1 MQARLLH
8 IEGRVQGVGYRA
20 WMAREAA
27 RLGLDGWVR
36 NLADGRVQALVA
48 GDEAAVQ
55 AMLTLCRRGPFL
67 ARVSEI
73 TEEFAEAPE
82 EPGFRQLP

>member
-20 WMAREAA
+20 WMRREAL

-36 NLADGRVQALVA
+36 NLTDGRVQALIA
-48 GDEAAVQ
+48 GEEAAVQ
-55 AMLTLCRRGPFL
+55 AMLTLCRRGPL
-67 ARVSEI
+67 MARVTEI
-73 TEEFAEAPE
+73 TEEFAEPPD
-82 EPGFRQLP
+82 EPGFHQL

>member
-20 WMAREAA
+20 WMRREAL

-36 NLADGRVQALVA
+36 NLMDGRVQALIA
-48 GDEAAVQ
+48 GEEAAVQ
-55 AMLTLCRRGPFL
+55 AMLTLCRRGPL
-67 ARVSEI
+67 MARVTEI
-73 TEEFAEAPE
+73 TEEFAEPPD
-82 EPGFRQLP
+82 EPGFRQL